1 METEKY
7 WLKFILS
14 GKPEDYLKYI
24 GSKAESKKAVDGYSL
39 FDRGPG
45 DSQEQYR

>member
-1 METEKY
+1 MESEKY

-24 GSKAESKKAVDGYSL
+24 GSKTDSNKAVDDYSL
-39 FDRGPG
+39 FDRGTG
-45 DSQEQYR
+45 DCQKQYR